1 MPKTNKTTPRHRVY
15 LTLEQAQNN
24 LLEAFASELGRPP
37 ATLAGQFLTRVLE
50 AGVDAEGR
58 ISRDQIEATMRTLRG
73 EPAYP
78 ANVPRWRQ
86 PLPAIL
92 AERDWW
98 ATWYPEFCKL
108 LSRDISDRELSST
121 GVGERG
127 PVLDSE
133 GYFDLL
139 EFLFPTLRGPRR
151 AVTWRSPNY
160 PTTAE
165 GRYQD
170 EGGRPLK
177 PAWESVI
184 RHVVLAMT
192 ALEEAR
198 KASLL
203 ISVEDQIRHGWL
215 STLLSLVGE
224 APPGNSASPRLPLK
238 PLVQPY

>member
-1 MPKTNKTTPRHRVY
+1 MPRTNKTTPRHRVY
-15 LTLEQAQNN
+15 LTLEQAQHD
-24 LLEAFASELGRPP
+24 LLEAFAAELGRPP

-58 ISRDQIEATMRTLRG
+58 ISRDQIEATIRTLRG
-73 EPAYP
+73 EPTYP

-86 PLPAIL
+86 PLPVIL

-98 ATWYPEFCKL
+98 ATWYPELCKL
-108 LSRDISDRELSST
+108 LSRHTSRRKLSST
-121 GVGERG
+121 GVGDGG
-127 PVLDSE
+127 PVLDSD

-139 EFLFPTLRGPRR
+139 EFLFPALRGPRGT
-151 AVTWRSPNY
+151 VTWRSPNY

-165 GRYQD
+165 RSHQD
-170 EGGRPLK
+170 DGGRPLK

-184 RHVVLAMT
+184 RHVVVAMT

-198 KASLL
+198 NASLL

-215 STLLSLVGE
+215 STLLCLVGE
-224 APPGNSASPRLPLK
+224 APPGSSASPRLPMQ
-238 PLVQPY
+238 PLVQPS